1 MLLRG
6 ADWLGPPTT
15 VWFDGGTGT
24 VPLGEAVGPAGRSGS
39 VKSSNM
45 RLVTTVKRVVLV
57 GAGIPKCLCVDDIPF
72 PVVGPRAEVGTVPL
86 AEAVGGAPPMD
97 WPLPGDGTIEVPL
110 TDDVLL
116 VGTGRG
122 TKEELVGTITLAV
135 DKDVSFVDEETGTVE
150 FNGTTRLVDAGE
162 PGIPVAVPGGRNGDP
177 VSLTETT
184 GGRGVIEPDTGA
196 MVVEELTGTNTV
208 VTSAVP
214 LTRIVSTLAV
224 SAIEVSGDGVKK
236 EPLVG

>member
-1 MLLRG
+1 MSG
-6 ADWLGPPTT
+6 ADRLGPPTT
-15 VWFDGGTGT
+15 VWFEGGIGT
-24 VPLGEAVGPAGRSGS
+24 VPLGGAVGPAGRSGS
-39 VKSSNM
+39 VKSSKM

-72 PVVGPRAEVGTVPL
+72 PVVGPRAEVGPVPL
-86 AEAVGGAPPMD
+86 TEAVGGVPPMD
-97 WPLPGDGTIEVPL
+97 WPLPGDGAIEVPL

-116 VGTGRG
+116 VGTGKG

-135 DKDVSFVDEETGTVE
+135 GKDVSFVDEEETGTVV
-150 FNGTTRLVDAGE
+150 FNGTTRLVDADE
-162 PGIPVAVPGGRNGDP
+162 PGTPVAVPGGRNGDP
-177 VSLTETT
+177 VSLAETT

-196 MVVEELTGTNTV
+196 MVVEELTDTNTV

-214 LTRIVSTLAV
+214 FTRIVSMLAV
-224 SAIEVSGDGVKK
+224 SAIEVSGDGGKK